1 MISSSHSVIYRLT
14 PPTCTL
20 EIWGR
25 QSPLSKWTNKEI
37 VKDIRFKLSFDDPT
51 LPEEKKVTFSG
62 DREKLEAIYNGVL
75 TYVENLLKQ
84 SFPIDSFPNEK
95 LNQISEDAGVYLSTK
110 DFLSHQLFIQDL
122 ETSPINLSTVQLF
135 DLVSALEDYKS
146 KIETLPGNTKQK
158 SHKIISLWLKGVAGL
173 ALVVG
178 LTTIGTKI
186 VQQQTT
192 ESESIARTQQPE
204 NSTSQG
210 QFDNVIPPQI
220 PSTETPVIPDPE
232 ITEPLSSAEKLPS
245 PPAVDTPKP
254 PPDIPDPAKYPIPE
268 GNLVIPPPLANSEIT
283 EKSQPTPDSSQVESR
298 INIASDTETNDSD
311 SENVATNLET
321 QNNQSPIASNNNPNE
336 IEANNLKNSSNS
348 TTSGDSVTA
357 SPLLANNNA
366 VDSGSTN
373 NNQLKEV
380 KEYFTKNWQPP
391 KELKQTIEYR
401 LIINAD
407 GSIQRIFPIGK
418 ASEIFI
424 DRTNIP
430 LMGEKFVSP
439 LKNQS
444 QATVR
449 LLLSPD
455 GKVTTFLE

>member
-20 EIWGR
+20 EICGR
-25 QSPLSKWTNKEI
+25 RSPLSKWTNNQI

-51 LPEEKKVTFSG
+51 LPEEQKVTFSG

-75 TYVENLLKQ
+75 TYVETLLKQ
-84 SFPIDSFPNEK
+84 SFPIESFPNEK
-95 LNQISEDAGVYLSTK
+95 INQISEDASVYVIKK
-110 DFLSHQLFIQDL
+110 DFLSHQLFIEDL
-122 ETSPINLSTVQLF
+122 ENSPINLSTIQLF

-146 KIETLPGNTKQK
+146 KIETLPGNIKQK
-158 SHKIISLWLKGVAGL
+158 SHKTIPLWVKGVAGL

-178 LTTIGTKI
+178 MTTIGTKI

-192 ESESIARTQQPE
+192 KSESIATKQPE
-204 NSTSQG
+204 NSISQG

-220 PSTETPVIPDPE
+220 PSTETPVIPEPE

-268 GNLVIPPPLANSEIT
+268 GNLVIPPPISSPEIT
-283 EKSQPTPDSSQVESR
+283 EKSQPNPNSSQVESR
-298 INIASDTETNDSD
+298 INITSDAENNDLN
-311 SENVATNLET
+311 SENVEPKFET
-321 QNNQSPIASNNNPNE
+321 QNNPSTIARNINPNE
-336 IEANNLKNSSNS
+336 VEANNFKNNSNS
-348 TTSGDSVTA
+348 ATSEELLTA

-366 VDSGSTN
+366 LDTGSTN

-407 GSIQRIFPIGK
+407 GSIKRIFPIGK
-418 ASEIFI
+418 ASEIFL

-430 LMGEKFVSP
+430 LMGENFVSP
-439 LKNQS
+439 LKQKS
-444 QATVR
+444 QVTVR